1 MTMTQGPQGPIRSQS
16 QDKSKLAFKARLDQ
30 KATQLAQDDSS
41 LPNTNSL
48 THKNTLNLKNQANV
62 KKKN

>member
-1 MTMTQGPQGPIRSQS
+1 MVPSANSQIRSQS

-41 LPNTNSL
+41 LPNNMAGPLGPKST
-48 THKNTLNLKNQANV
+48 
-62 KKKN
+62 

>member
-1 MTMTQGPQGPIRSQS
+1 MGMSTGGTAQIRSQS

-41 LPNTNSL
+41 LPNNPNLSQKNSL
-48 THKNTLNLKNQANV
+48 NFKN
-62 KKKN
+62 